1 MAITTTREQRG
12 DRPQMMRAFL
22 AVTVAVSTL
31 GLFAA
36 TGAMAQVKAPS
47 KQQFKASSKHH
58 PKSGPRAAAIAPSP
72 TDNQADQLN
81 EKWLNEFN
89 KEKADASAAPA
100 GKTAPSPS
108 EPDDERVS
116 SVPSMAALPG
126 AGARTVVPGSV
137 KYIKAN
143 GLSGFGT
150 MPGATA
156 AQPSLKHLT
165 ETFAGFSSGNSKI
178 ELYEGRTGDGAT
190 RLLVASIGDGKS
202 KQSYWWFTPLDQPEG
217 WFDENGRRLGGTA
230 LAEPKPDARISSPFG
245 MRRYYGRRSGGA
257 FHNGIDFEG
266 RTGEPIY
273 AAADGVINH
282 QGWYYNYGRTV
293 KISHAD
299 NFETLYA
306 HMSRFETGIGPGS
319 RVHKGDV
326 IGYIGSTGRST
337 GAHLHFSTIVDGQFV
352 DPLPYITERGGMST
366 LTGSS
371 LVAFR
376 QWQQDVRSATG
387 GQRNDRASYRNIQGG
402 GDSWGQS
409 PQPSSGGERQL

>member
-12 DRPQMMRAFL
+12 ERPQMMRAFL

-36 TGAMAQVKAPS
+36 TGAIAQVKAPN
-47 KQQFKASSKHH
+47 KQQF
-58 PKSGPRAAAIAPSP
+58 KSGPRAAAAKPSP

-81 EKWLNEFN
+81 EKWLNQFN
-89 KEKADASAAPA
+89 KEKAEAAATTGPTANAAPA
-100 GKTAPSPS
+100 PA

-116 SVPSMAALPG
+116 SVPSTTTLPG
-126 AGARTVVPGSV
+126 ASARTVVAGSV
-137 KYIKAN
+137 KYIKTN
-143 GLSGFGT
+143 GFSGFST
-150 MPGATA
+150 LPNAN
-156 AQPSLKHLT
+156 AQPSLKGLS
-165 ETFAGFSSGNSKI
+165 ETFAGFSTGNSKI

-190 RLLVASIGDGKS
+190 RLLVASIGDGKT

-217 WFDENGRRLGGTA
+217 WFDESGRRLGGTA
-230 LAEPKPDARISSPFG
+230 LAEPKPDARVSSPFG
-245 MRRYYGRRSGGA
+245 NRRYYGRRGGGG

-266 RTGEPIY
+266 KTGEPIY

-282 QGWYYNYGRTV
+282 QGWYFNYGRTV

-306 HMSRFETGIGPGS
+306 HMSRFEMGIGPGS
-319 RVHKGDV
+319 RVRKGDV
-326 IGYIGSTGRST
+326 IGYVGSTGRST

-352 DPLPYITERGGMST
+352 DPAPYISERGGMNALS
-366 LTGSS
+366 GNS

-376 QWQQDVRSATG
+376 QWQQDVHAATG
-387 GQRNDRASYRNIQGG
+387 KRRNDSTPFRNLQGG
-402 GDSWGQS
+402 D
-409 PQPSSGGERQL
+409 RQL

>member
-31 GLFAA
+31 GLFAVPSVI
-36 TGAMAQVKAPS
+36 AQVKAPN
-47 KQQFKASSKHH
+47 KHQLK
-58 PKSGPRAAAIAPSP
+58 PGPRAAAAKPAP

-81 EKWLNEFN
+81 EKWLSEFN
-89 KEKADASAAPA
+89 KEKAEAASPAPAAATAAAAPA
-100 GKTAPSPS
+100 VKPAPSAT

-143 GLSGFGT
+143 GFSGFST
-150 MPGATA
+150 MPSAT
-156 AQPSLKHLT
+156 AQPSLKYLG
-165 ETFAGFSSGNSKI
+165 EAFAGFSTGNSKI
-178 ELYEGRTGDGAT
+178 DLYEGRTGDGAT
-190 RLLVASIGDGKS
+190 RLLVASIGDGKT

-217 WFDENGRRLGGTA
+217 WFDENGKRLGGTA
-230 LAEPKPDARISSPFG
+230 LAEPKPGSRISSPFG
-245 MRRYYGRRSGGA
+245 TRRYYGRRTGGG

-266 RTGEPIY
+266 KPGEPIY

-306 HMSRFETGIGPGS
+306 HMSRFATGIGPGS
-319 RVHKGDV
+319 RVHKGEV
-326 IGYIGSTGRST
+326 IGYVGSTGRSS

-352 DPLPYITERGGMST
+352 DPAPYITERGGMNALS
-366 LTGSS
+366 GNS

-376 QWQQDVRSATG
+376 QWQQDVRTATG
-387 GQRNDRASYRNIQGG
+387 GQRNNRAQYRNLQGG
-402 GDSWGQS
+402 GDQ
-409 PQPSSGGERQL
+409 QL

>member
-12 DRPQMMRAFL
+12 DRPRMMRAFL
-22 AVTVAVSTL
+22 AVTVGVCTL
-31 GLFAA
+31 GLLAA
-36 TGAMAQVKAPS
+36 AGAVAQVKAPN
-47 KQQFKASSKHH
+47 KHQFKPGS
-58 PKSGPRAAAIAPSP
+58 RAAAAQPSP

-81 EKWLNEFN
+81 EKWLSEFN
-89 KEKADASAAPA
+89 KEAEAAPA
-100 GKTAPSPS
+100 APAAAAAAPAAKPAAIAA

-126 AGARTVVPGSV
+126 AGARTVVAGSV

-143 GLSGFGT
+143 GFSGFST
-150 MPGATA
+150 TPGAT
-156 AQPSLKHLT
+156 AQPSLKYLS
-165 ETFAGFSSGNSKI
+165 ETFAGFTTGNSKI

-190 RLLVASIGDGKS
+190 RLLVASIGDGKTR
-202 KQSYWWFTPLDQPEG
+202 QSYWWFTPLDQPEG

-230 LAEPKPDARISSPFG
+230 LAEPKPDSRISSPFG
-245 MRRYYGRRSGGA
+245 TRRYYGRSSGGG

-266 RTGEPIY
+266 KTGEPIL

-282 QGWYYNYGRTV
+282 QGWYFNYGRTV

-319 RVHKGDV
+319 RVRKGEV
-326 IGYIGSTGRST
+326 IGYVGSTGRSS

-352 DPLPYITERGGMST
+352 DPAPYVTERGGMNA
-366 LTGSS
+366 LGGGS

-376 QWQQDVRSATG
+376 QWQKDVHSATG
-387 GQRNDRASYRNIQGG
+387 GQRNDRARYRNIQAGAE
-402 GDSWGQS
+402 WGQN
-409 PQPSSGGERQL
+409 

>member
-12 DRPQMMRAFL
+12 ERPRTMRAFL
-22 AVTVAVSTL
+22 AVSVAVSTL
-31 GLFAA
+31 GVLAA
-36 TGAMAQVKAPS
+36 TSAIAQVKAPN
-47 KQQFKASSKHH
+47 KHQFKA
-58 PKSGPRAAAIAPSP
+58 GPRAAAASP

-89 KEKADASAAPA
+89 KEKAEAATAPAAKPAAPA
-100 GKTAPSPS
+100 A

-116 SVPSMAALPG
+116 SVPSTAAFPG
-126 AGARTVVPGSV
+126 AAARSVVAGSV

-143 GLSGFGT
+143 GLSGFST
-150 MPGATA
+150 MPSVSAAA
-156 AQPSLKHLT
+156 AQPSLKYLT
-165 ETFAGFSSGNSKI
+165 ETFAGFSAGNSKI

-190 RLLVASIGDGKS
+190 RLLVASIGDGKT
-202 KQSYWWFTPLDQPEG
+202 KQSYWWFAPLDQPEG

-230 LAEPKPDARISSPFG
+230 LAEPKPDARVSSPFG
-245 MRRYYGRRSGGA
+245 NRRFYGRRGGSA

-266 RTGEPIY
+266 KYGEPIY

-306 HMSRFETGIGPGS
+306 HMSRFSTDIGPGS
-319 RVHKGDV
+319 RVRKGDV

-352 DPLPYITERGGMST
+352 DPAPYITERGGMNS
-366 LTGSS
+366 LSGSS

-376 QWQQDVRSATG
+376 QWQQDVHSAAS
-387 GQRNDRASYRNIQGG
+387 GQRSKRAQFRTMQGG
-402 GDSWGQS
+402 ADSNQS
-409 PQPSSGGERQL
+409 PFPVRDGERQL

>member
-12 DRPQMMRAFL
+12 DRPRIMRAFL
-22 AVTVAVSTL
+22 AVTVAVSTV
-31 GLFAA
+31 GLFA
-36 TGAMAQVKAPS
+36 TSGAIAQVKAPN
-47 KQQFKASSKHH
+47 KHQFKT
-58 PKSGPRAAAIAPSP
+58 GPRAAAAGPHAPPSP

-89 KEKADASAAPA
+89 KEKADAAAAGPA
-100 GKTAPSPS
+100 AKPATGG

-116 SVPSMAALPG
+116 SVPSMANLPG
-126 AGARTVVPGSV
+126 ASARTVVPGSV

-143 GLSGFGT
+143 SFSGFST
-150 MPGATA
+150 VPGAA
-156 AQPSLKHLT
+156 AQPSLKHLS
-165 ETFAGFSSGNSKI
+165 ETFASFTTGNSKI

-190 RLLVASIGDGKS
+190 RLLVASIGDGKTR
-202 KQSYWWFTPLDQPEG
+202 QSYWWFTPLDQPEG
-217 WFDENGRRLGGTA
+217 WFDENGKRLGGTA
-230 LAEPKPDARISSPFG
+230 LGQPKPDSRMSSPFG
-245 MRRYYGRRSGGA
+245 TRRYYGRRSGGG

-266 RTGEPIY
+266 KTGEPIY

-306 HMSRFETGIGPGS
+306 HMSRFETSVGPGS
-319 RVHKGDV
+319 RVRKGEV

-352 DPLPYITERGGMST
+352 DPEPYLSEGGRTNALS
-366 LTGSS
+366 GNS

-376 QWQQDVRSATG
+376 QWQQDVRSATV
-387 GQRNDRASYRNIQGG
+387 GQRTDRAQFRNIQGG
-402 GDSWGQS
+402 S
-409 PQPSSGGERQL
+409 

>member
-12 DRPQMMRAFL
+12 ERPQMMRAFL
-22 AVTVAVSTL
+22 AVTIAVSTL
-31 GLFAA
+31 GLLAA
-36 TGAMAQVKAPS
+36 TSAIAQVKAPN
-47 KQQFKASSKHH
+47 KQQFKASGKQFK
-58 PKSGPRAAAIAPSP
+58 PGPRAFAAPPSP
-72 TDNQADQLN
+72 TDSQADQLN

-89 KEKADASAAPA
+89 KEKADAAAAAP
-100 GKTAPSPS
+100 GGRTAPSA

-116 SVPSMAALPG
+116 SVPSMASLPG

-143 GLSGFGT
+143 GLSGFST
-150 MPGATA
+150 QPSAA
-156 AQPSLKHLT
+156 AQPSLKYLSD
-165 ETFAGFSSGNSKI
+165 TFAGFATGSSKI
-178 ELYEGRTGDGAT
+178 DLFEGRTGDGAT

-230 LAEPKPDARISSPFG
+230 LAEPKPDSRMSSPFG
-245 MRRYYGRRSGGA
+245 TRRYYGRRGGGG

-266 RTGEPIY
+266 KTGEPIY

-306 HMSRFETGIGPGS
+306 HMSRFETSVGPGS
-319 RVHKGDV
+319 RVRKGEV
-326 IGYIGSTGRST
+326 IGYIGSTGRSS

-352 DPLPYITERGGMST
+352 DPAPYLSQGGHT
-366 LTGSS
+366 NALGGNS

-376 QWQQDVRSATG
+376 RWQQDVRSATG
-387 GQRNDRASYRNIQGG
+387 SLRNDRAPFRNIQ
-402 GDSWGQS
+402 
-409 PQPSSGGERQL
+409 SGGEGGQGLYQPGTGDRQL